1 MPFVQSQI
9 GPLFRA
15 REFDA
20 LRELQRAEP
29 SWFTSVSMGL
39 LFGSAARVGD
49 FDAMQ
54 FVLDIGYDIN
64 EVSYTGTPLSR
75 AASDGR
81 IEVIRWLLDRGAKLN
96 EATLSTNPLFSAIC
110 GKHAATVRLFL
121 DLGVDPEKRYPCGR
135 NALDFARTWNDP
147 AIITE
152 LGGDPNWKRP
162 AWVNCS
168 IPDFTGLSPSVS
180 MVQAV
185 EQELG
190 FCMPESFK
198 FFLLKEFPEALF
210 FKDAKDNDE
219 WIWLG
224 PDHKLFH
231 TARSLIAYNCID
243 PDKRKKKRKYKHHFV
258 IGTDGSG
265 NVWTM
270 STSGKDVCVWS
281 HDHESE
287 EITLEFSSLLEF
299 ALALQGLN
307 GDAP

>member
-15 REFDA
+15 REFDV
-20 LRELQRAEP
+20 LREIQRAELG
-29 SWFTSVSMGL
+29 WFTSVSMGL
-39 LFGSAARVGD
+39 LFDSAARIGD

-54 FVLDIGYDIN
+54 FMLDIGYNIN
-64 EVSYTGTPLSR
+64 EVNYTGTPLSR

-81 IEVIRWLLDRGAKLN
+81 IEVIHWLLDHGANLN
-96 EATLSTNPLFSAIC
+96 ESTLSTNPLFSAIS
-110 GKHAATVRLFL
+110 GKHAAAVRLFL
-121 DLGVDPEKRYPCGR
+121 DLGVDPERRYPCGR

-147 AIITE
+147 AIIAE
-152 LGGDPNWKRP
+152 LGGDSNWKRP

-168 IPDFTGLSPSVS
+168 IPDFTGHRPSVS

-190 FCMPESFK
+190 FCMHESFK
-198 FFLLKEFPEALF
+198 FFLLNEFPEALF
-210 FKDAKDNDE
+210 FEDAKDNDE

-243 PDKRKKKRKYKHHFV
+243 PEKRKKKRKYKNHFV
-258 IGTDGSG
+258 IGTDGTG
-265 NVWTM
+265 NDWTM
-270 STSGKDVCVWS
+270 STSVKDGGVWS
-281 HDHESE
+281 HDHESKE
-287 EITLEFSSLLEF
+287 VSLEFCSLREF
-299 ALALQGLN
+299 ALALQGLG
-307 GDAP
+307 GDAL